1 MRAAERNVQTKREE
15 KLSKISKTCQKKT
28 SKCPGG
34 LWRFPPSLEV
44 LKCGLA
50 GMILP
55 GGSQRADDVPDSSVL
70 PKQGL
75 CFSWPSTA
83 PSGISLVVLKSAW
96 KELRYWKRGF
106 FPRFIQGLLE
116 GGRGKC
122 TGGFSLRIA
131 RFPFC
136 QRCRSPRWFRV

>member
-1 MRAAERNVQTKREE
+1 MA
-15 KLSKISKTCQKKT
+15 KKPN
-28 SKCPGG
+28 KCPGG
-34 LWRFPPSLEV
+34 LRRFPPSLEV

-106 FPRFIQGLLE
+106 FPCFIQGLLE
-116 GGRGKC
+116 GGREGKVHW
-122 TGGFSLRIA
+122 GFFSPNSKVPLLPAVPQPSLVSGLISA
-131 RFPFC
+131 L
-136 QRCRSPRWFRV
+136 RV